1 MIFICRKIKIQMPA
15 RAQIVYFICNFP
27 KDKFF
32 LRKFNVKHKIL
43 QQNLKISY
51 PGVGNE
57 GGWAEY
63 SGKKAQKNRQ
73 YKDCRFQV
81 VITIC

>member
-1 MIFICRKIKIQMPA
+1 MPA

-43 QQNLKISY
+43 QQNLKINY
-51 PGVGNE
+51 PGVGN
-57 GGWAEY
+57 GGGLNIQE
-63 SGKKAQKNRQ
+63 KKHKKTGSIKTAGFRLL
-73 YKDCRFQV
+73 
-81 VITIC
+81 

>member
-1 MIFICRKIKIQMPA
+1 MIFICRKVKIQMPA

-43 QQNLKISY
+43 QQNLKINY
-51 PGVGNE
+51 HK
-57 GGWAEY
+57 Y
-63 SGKKAQKNRQ
+63 
-73 YKDCRFQV
+73 
-81 VITIC
+81 

>member
-1 MIFICRKIKIQMPA
+1 MIFICRKVKIQMPA

-43 QQNLKISY
+43 QQNLKINY
-51 PGVGNE
+51 PGVGN
-57 GGWAEY
+57 GGCGLNIQE
-63 SGKKAQKNRQ
+63 KKHKKTGSIKTAGFRLL
-73 YKDCRFQV
+73 
-81 VITIC
+81 

>member
-43 QQNLKISY
+43 QQNENSISKCNFADKI
-51 PGVGNE
+51 
-57 GGWAEY
+57 
-63 SGKKAQKNRQ
+63 GKFVFFRARRTNSPLP
-73 YKDCRFQV
+73 
-81 VITIC
+81 

>member
-1 MIFICRKIKIQMPA
+1 MPA

-43 QQNLKISY
+43 QQNLKINY
-51 PGVGNE
+51 PGVGN
-57 GGWAEY
+57 GG
-63 SGKKAQKNRQ
+63 SGLNIQEKKHKKTGSLYTAGFRLL
-73 YKDCRFQV
+73 
-81 VITIC
+81 